1 MNLGVMELAIIGG
14 VLVLVF
20 GPSQLPR
27 LGRAL
32 GDTIREVR
40 NIGKQIQDTGH
51 ES

>member
-1 MNLGVMELAIIGG
+1 MNLGMMELAIIGG
-14 VLVLVF
+14 VLVLMF

-40 NIGKQIQDTGH
+40 NIGKQIQDTSH